1 MAEADPFAT
10 ANDAYSIVVAGNMNP
25 AIHHPAW
32 YKLIKAL
39 SEEELASSGGLGA
52 RRQDTAETSP
62 TEQERGVTVTIAA
75 VDPNDPI
82 STPGFARF
90 TAGKIRIAC
99 IEQSWTIATF
109 DQNLLVRIRDVASSV
124 FEALGHT
131 PVSAY
136 GFNFAFHRK
145 TGVADVG
152 ALLAQIIDAT
162 EFGFPKGVQGSRS
175 ARIGYTLSDGGR
187 DLNVSVEKSARGA
200 GMIFVGINT
209 HHRIVRPGTGFGEF
223 DLTPLLRDGVEKGLQ
238 DAQEVLS
245 RLTRTLAEKAGDSGS
260 SH

>member
-75 VDPNDPI
+75 VDQTIRSP
-82 STPGFARF
+82 PGFARF

-99 IEQSWTIATF
+99 IEQS
-109 DQNLLVRIRDVASSV
+109 
-124 FEALGHT
+124 
-131 PVSAY
+131 
-136 GFNFAFHRK
+136 
-145 TGVADVG
+145 
-152 ALLAQIIDAT
+152 
-162 EFGFPKGVQGSRS
+162 
-175 ARIGYTLSDGGR
+175 
-187 DLNVSVEKSARGA
+187 
-200 GMIFVGINT
+200 
-209 HHRIVRPGTGFGEF
+209 
-223 DLTPLLRDGVEKGLQ
+223 
-238 DAQEVLS
+238 
-245 RLTRTLAEKAGDSGS
+245 
-260 SH
+260 